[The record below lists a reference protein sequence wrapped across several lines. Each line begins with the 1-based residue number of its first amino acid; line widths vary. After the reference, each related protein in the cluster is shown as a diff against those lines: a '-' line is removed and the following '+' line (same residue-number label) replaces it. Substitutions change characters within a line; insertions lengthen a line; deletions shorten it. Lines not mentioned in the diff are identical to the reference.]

1 MHRKLISFFFI
12 ASFSFSQDVNWERV
26 NSCPVGDPEFVKEV
40 LEGMTVEEKVGQTI
54 MADLDFISP
63 SDLKRFPIGG
73 ILNGGNTSPN
83 GNQKASTDEW
93 KGLAEDFYIES
104 TNRGGANIP
113 ILWGTD
119 AVHGHSNVFG
129 ATIFPHNIGLG
140 ATANEKLLKD
150 IGSAVAEEVLATGI
164 YWTFAPTVTVP
175 QDYRWGRTYEG
186 YSESPE
192 LVSKLGEAFI
202 YGLQGSGESFLADN
216 KIIGTAKHFIG
227 DGGTALNSSEAYIL
241 DQGDT
246 RVDEQTLKKIHG
258 IPYYSALD
266 ACIQT
271 VMASFNSWNGKKVHG
286 DYYLLTEVL
295 KNQMGFDGFV
305 VGDWN
310 GHGQIPG
317 CSNGSCPASLNAG
330 VDMNMVPENWKDLY
344 RNTLRQVRNGEISI
358 ERLDDA
364 VRRIISVKQKLGLFN
379 GKRPSNSPFNE
390 VGLQHNRDI
399 ARQAVRESMVLLK
412 NNNNVLPLKKG
423 QKILVIGA
431 DANSL
436 KTQTGGWTLDWQGT
450 NNRNID
456 FPGSIPFLSA
466 LIEKAGQENVDYVE
480 NLTQVNNEYDVAVVV
495 YGEQPYAEGVGD
507 RKNLNFDGSRHISAL
522 NLLKQKEI
530 PTVSIFLTGRPL
542 WVTREINL
550 SDSFV
555 VAWLPGTESRGMT
568 DVLFHNGTD
577 DYDFSGKLPFSW
589 PRNTKQ
595 ANLNYFDATSNPLF
609 SFGYGL
615 TYQEEISVG
624 ELDEGKESEQRLIS
638 IELMNGTINDKF
650 IGFIKESDLAEVQI
664 SSNKV
669 SSQNNL
675 VSIDLI
681 DVNIQD
687 DTLKLNVQKSD
698 YFNSFFLLSKEI
710 LDLSSL
716 SDGYININARVN
728 DIGGGVN
735 YILSCGVG
743 CFPMIDLTNF
753 LQVSEGFQNYSIPI
767 KCFTNYSNLDLTKV
781 NLPMYL
787 ATQGQLDID
796 ISKANISR
804 DVGDVVLSCY

>member
-1 MHRKLISFFFI
+1 
-12 ASFSFSQDVNWERV
+12 
-26 NSCPVGDPEFVKEV
+26 
-40 LEGMTVEEKVGQTI
+40 
-54 MADLDFISP
+54 
-63 SDLKRFPIGG
+63 
-73 ILNGGNTSPN
+73 
-83 GNQKASTDEW
+83 
-93 KGLAEDFYIES
+93 
-104 TNRGGANIP
+104 
-113 ILWGTD
+113 
-119 AVHGHSNVFG
+119 
-129 ATIFPHNIGLG
+129 
-140 ATANEKLLKD
+140 
-150 IGSAVAEEVLATGI
+150 
-164 YWTFAPTVTVP
+164 
-175 QDYRWGRTYEG
+175 
-186 YSESPE
+186 
-192 LVSKLGEAFI
+192 
-202 YGLQGSGESFLADN
+202 
-216 KIIGTAKHFIG
+216 
-227 DGGTALNSSEAYIL
+227 
-241 DQGDT
+241 
-246 RVDEQTLKKIHG
+246 
-258 IPYYSALD
+258 
-266 ACIQT
+266 
-271 VMASFNSWNGKKVHG
+271 MASFNSWNGKKVHG

-364 VRRIISVKQKLGLFN
+364 VRRIISVKHKLGLFD

-423 QKILVIGA
+423 QKILVIGI

-466 LIEKAGQENVDYVE
+466 LIEKAGQENIDYVE
-480 NLTQVNNEYDVAVVV
+480 NLTQVNNDYDVAIVV

-522 NLLKQKEI
+522 NLLKEKEI

-609 SFGYGL
+609 NFGYGL
-615 TYQEEISVG
+615 TYQEEIFIKN
-624 ELDEGKESEQRLIS
+624 LDEGENSVQKIDS

-650 IGFIKESDLAEVQI
+650 IGFMRESDLAEVQI
-664 SSNKV
+664 SSNRA
-669 SSQNNL
+669 SSQNGL
-675 VSIDLI
+675 VSTDLI

-687 DTLKLNVQKSD
+687 DTLNINFQKSE
-698 YFNSFFLLSKEI
+698 YLNSFFLLSKEI

-716 SDGYININARVN
+716 SDGYINLTARVN
-728 DIGGGVN
+728 DTGGEVK

-743 CFPMIDLTNF
+743 CFPVIDLTEF
-753 LQVSEGFQNYSIPI
+753 FQTSKEFKNYSIPI
-767 KCFTNYSNLDLTKV
+767 ECFTNYSNLDLTRV

-787 ATQGQLDID
+787 ATQGPLNID
-796 ISKANISR
+796 ISKAYISR
-804 DVGDVVLSCY
+804 DRGDKVLSCY

>member
-73 ILNGGNTSPN
+73 ILNGGNTSPY
-83 GNQKASTDEW
+83 GNQKASTEEW

-104 TNRGGANIP
+104 TSRGGANIP

-258 IPYYSALD
+258 TPYYSALD

-295 KNQMGFDGFV
+295 KNQMAFDGFV

-466 LIEKAGQENVDYVE
+466 LIEKAGQENIDYVE
-480 NLTQVNNEYDVAVVV
+480 NLTQVNNDYDVAIVV

-568 DVLFHNGTD
+568 DVLLHNGTD

-589 PRNTKQ
+589 PRNTRQ

-609 SFGYGL
+609 NFGYGL
-615 TYQEEISVG
+615 TYQDETFIKN
-624 ELDEGKESEQRLIS
+624 LNEGKIQYKKIDS

-650 IGFIKESDLAEVQI
+650 IGFMRESDLAEVQI
-664 SSNKV
+664 SSNKA
-669 SSQNNL
+669 STQNAL

-681 DVNIQD
+681 DVKIQD
-687 DTLKLNVQKSD
+687 DTLSVNFEKSE
-698 YFNSFFLLSKEI
+698 YLNSFFLLSKEI

-716 SDGYININARVN
+716 SDGYINLTARVN
-728 DIGGGVN
+728 ETGGEVK
-735 YILSCGVG
+735 YILSCGIG
-743 CFPMIDLTNF
+743 CFPVIDLTEF
-753 LQVSEGFQNYSIPI
+753 FQVSKEFKDYSIPI
-767 KCFTNYSNLDLTKV
+767 ECFTNYSNLDLTRV

-787 ATQGQLDID
+787 ATEGPLNID
-796 ISKANISR
+796 ISKVYISR
-804 DVGDVVLSCY
+804 DRGNAVLSCY

>member
-1 MHRKLISFFFI
+1 MHRTLVFFFFI
-12 ASFSFSQDVNWERV
+12 TSFSFSQDVNWERV
-26 NSCPVGDPEFVKEV
+26 NSCPIGDTEFVEKV
-40 LEGMTVEEKVGQTI
+40 LRGMTVEEKVGQTI

-93 KGLAEDFYIES
+93 KSLAEDFYIES
-104 TNRGGANIP
+104 ISRGGANIP

-150 IGSAVAEEVLATGI
+150 IGSSVAEEVLATGI

-258 IPYYSALD
+258 TPYYSALD

-286 DYYLLTEVL
+286 DSYLLTEVL

-344 RNTLRQVRNGEISI
+344 RNTLRQVRNGEISV

-379 GKRPSNSPFNE
+379 GKRPSNSPFNK

-466 LIEKAGQENVDYVE
+466 LIEKAGKENIDYVE
-480 NLTQVNNEYDVAVVV
+480 NLTQVNNDYDVAVVV

-507 RKNLNFDGSRHISAL
+507 RTNLNFDGSRHISAL
-522 NLLKQKEI
+522 NLLIEKEI
-530 PTVSIFLTGRPL
+530 PIVSIFLTGRPL
-542 WVTREINL
+542 WMTREINL

-568 DVLFHNGTD
+568 DVLFHSGID

-589 PRNTKQ
+589 PRNTRQ
-595 ANLNYFDATSNPLF
+595 ANLNYFDATANPLF
-609 SFGYGL
+609 KFGYGL
-615 TYQEEISVG
+615 TYQEEIFIKN
-624 ELDEGKESEQRLIS
+624 LDEDKNSEQKIDS

-650 IGFIKESDLAEVQI
+650 IGFMRESDLSEVQI
-664 SSNKV
+664 SSNKA
-669 SSQNNL
+669 SSQNDL
-675 VSIDLI
+675 ISIDLI

-687 DTLKLNVQKSD
+687 DTLNINFQKSE
-698 YFNSFFLLSKEI
+698 YLNSFFLFSKEI

-716 SDGYININARVN
+716 SDGYINLTARVN
-728 DIGGGVN
+728 DTSGGVK

-743 CFPMIDLTNF
+743 CFPVIDLTEF
-753 LQVSEGFQNYSIPI
+753 FQVSKEFKDYSIPI
-767 KCFTNYSNLDLTKV
+767 ECFTNYSNLDLTRV
-781 NLPMYL
+781 NLPMYI
-787 ATQGQLDID
+787 ATQGPFNID
-796 ISKANISR
+796 ISKAYISR
-804 DVGDVVLSCY
+804 DRGDEVLSCY

>member
-1 MHRKLISFFFI
+1 MHRKLISFLFI
-12 ASFSFSQDVNWERV
+12 ASFSFSQDVNWERI

-104 TNRGGANIP
+104 TRRGGANIP

-466 LIEKAGQENVDYVE
+466 LIEKAGQENIDYVE
-480 NLTQVNNEYDVAVVV
+480 NLTQVNNDYDAAIVV

-568 DVLFHNGTD
+568 DVLLHNGTD

-589 PRNTKQ
+589 PRNTRQ

-609 SFGYGL
+609 NFGYGL
-615 TYQEEISVG
+615 TYQDETFIKN
-624 ELDEGKESEQRLIS
+624 LNEGKIQYKKIDS

-650 IGFIKESDLAEVQI
+650 IGFMRESDLAEVQI
-664 SSNKV
+664 SSNKA
-669 SSQNNL
+669 STQNAL

-681 DVNIQD
+681 DVKIQD
-687 DTLKLNVQKSD
+687 DTLSVNFEKSE
-698 YFNSFFLLSKEI
+698 YLNSFFLLSKEI

-716 SDGYININARVN
+716 SDGYINLTARVN
-728 DIGGGVN
+728 ETGGEVK
-735 YILSCGVG
+735 YILSCGIG
-743 CFPMIDLTNF
+743 CFPVIDLTEF
-753 LQVSEGFQNYSIPI
+753 FQVSKEFKDYSIPI
-767 KCFTNYSNLDLTKV
+767 ECFTNYSNLDLTRV

-787 ATQGQLDID
+787 ATEGPLNID
-796 ISKANISR
+796 ISKVYISR
-804 DVGDVVLSCY
+804 DRGNAVLSCY

>member
-1 MHRKLISFFFI
+1 MHRKLISFLFI
-12 ASFSFSQDVNWERV
+12 ASFSFSQDVNWERI

-104 TNRGGANIP
+104 TRRGGANIP

-202 YGLQGSGESFLADN
+202 YGLQGNGESFLADN

-258 IPYYSALD
+258 TPYYSALD
-266 ACIQT
+266 ACVQT

-295 KNQMGFDGFV
+295 KNQMAFDGFV

-466 LIEKAGQENVDYVE
+466 LIEKAGQENIDYVE
-480 NLTQVNNEYDVAVVV
+480 NLTQVNNDYDVAIVV

-507 RKNLNFDGSRHISAL
+507 RKNLNFDRSRHISAL

-568 DVLFHNGTD
+568 DVLLHNGTD

-589 PRNTKQ
+589 PRNTRQ

-609 SFGYGL
+609 NFGYGL
-615 TYQEEISVG
+615 TYKEETFIKN
-624 ELDEGKESEQRLIS
+624 LDEGENSIQKIDS

-650 IGFIKESDLAEVQI
+650 IGFMRESDLAEVQI
-664 SSNKV
+664 SSNRA
-669 SSQNNL
+669 STQNTL
-675 VSIDLI
+675 ISVDLI

-687 DTLKLNVQKSD
+687 DTLSVNFEKSE
-698 YFNSFFLLSKEI
+698 YLNSFFLLSKEI

-716 SDGYININARVN
+716 SDGYINLTARVN
-728 DIGGGVN
+728 ETGGEVK
-735 YILSCGVG
+735 YILSCGIG
-743 CFPMIDLTNF
+743 CFPVIDLTEF
-753 LQVSEGFQNYSIPI
+753 FQVSKEFKDYSIPI
-767 KCFTNYSNLDLTKV
+767 ECFTNYSNLDLTRV

-787 ATQGQLDID
+787 ATEGPLNID
-796 ISKANISR
+796 ISKVYISR
-804 DVGDVVLSCY
+804 DRGNAVLSCY

>member
-1 MHRKLISFFFI
+1 MHRKLIFFFFI
-12 ASFSFSQDVNWERV
+12 SSFIFSQDVSWERV
-26 NSCPVGDPEFVKEV
+26 NSCPVGDPEFVKEI

-104 TNRGGANIP
+104 TSRGGANIP

-246 RVDEQTLKKIHG
+246 RVDEQTLRKIHG
-258 IPYYSALD
+258 TPYYNALD

-364 VRRIISVKQKLGLFN
+364 VSRIISVKQKLGLFN

-390 VGLQHNRDI
+390 IGLQHNREI

-423 QKILVIGA
+423 QKILVIGV

-466 LIEKAGQENVDYVE
+466 LIEKAGKENIDYVE
-480 NLTQVNNEYDVAVVV
+480 NLTQVNKDYDVAVVV

-507 RKNLNFDGSRHISAL
+507 RNNLNFDGSRHISSL
-522 NLLKQKEI
+522 NLLKEKEI

-568 DVLFHNGTD
+568 DVLLHNSTD

-589 PRNTKQ
+589 PRNTRQ

-609 SFGYGL
+609 NFGYGL
-615 TYQEEISVG
+615 TYQEEIFINN
-624 ELDEGKESEQRLIS
+624 LDEGENSVQKIDS

-650 IGFIKESDLAEVQI
+650 IGFMRESDSAEVQI
-664 SSNKV
+664 SSNKA
-669 SSQNNL
+669 STQNAL
-675 VSIDLI
+675 ISINLI

-687 DTLKLNVQKSD
+687 DTLSVNFQKSE
-698 YFNSFFLLSKEI
+698 YLNSFFLLSKEI

-716 SDGYININARVN
+716 SDGYINLTARVN
-728 DIGGGVN
+728 EAGGDVK
-735 YILSCGVG
+735 YILSCGIG
-743 CFPMIDLTNF
+743 CFPVIDLTEF
-753 LQVSEGFQNYSIPI
+753 FQDSKEFKDYSIPI
-767 KCFTNYSNLDLTKV
+767 KCFTNYSNLDLTRV

-787 ATQGQLDID
+787 ATQGPLNID
-796 ISKANISR
+796 ISKVYISR
-804 DVGDVVLSCY
+804 DRGDAVLSCY

>member
-1 MHRKLISFFFI
+1 MHRKLIFFFFI
-12 ASFSFSQDVNWERV
+12 SSFIFSQDVSWERV
-26 NSCPVGDPEFVKEV
+26 NSCPVGDPEFVKEI

-83 GNQKASTDEW
+83 GNQKATTDEW

-104 TNRGGANIP
+104 TSRGGANIP

-227 DGGTALNSSEAYIL
+227 DGGTALKSSEAYIL

-246 RVDEQTLKKIHG
+246 RVDEQTLRKIHG
-258 IPYYSALD
+258 TPYYSALD

-364 VRRIISVKQKLGLFN
+364 VSRIISVKQKLGLFN

-390 VGLQHNRDI
+390 IGLQHNREI

-423 QKILVIGA
+423 QKILVIGV

-466 LIEKAGQENVDYVE
+466 LIEKAGKENIDYVE
-480 NLTQVNNEYDVAVVV
+480 NLTQVNKDYDVAVVV

-507 RKNLNFDGSRHISAL
+507 RNNLNFDGSRHISTL
-522 NLLKQKEI
+522 NLLKEKEI

-568 DVLFHNGTD
+568 DVLLHNSTD

-589 PRNTKQ
+589 PRNTRQ
-595 ANLNYFDATSNPLF
+595 ANINYFDATSNPLF
-609 SFGYGL
+609 NFGYGL
-615 TYQEEISVG
+615 TYQEEIFINN
-624 ELDEGKESEQRLIS
+624 LDEGENSVQKIDS

-650 IGFIKESDLAEVQI
+650 IGFMRESDSAEVQI
-664 SSNKV
+664 SSNKA
-669 SSQNNL
+669 STQNAL
-675 VSIDLI
+675 ISINLI

-687 DTLKLNVQKSD
+687 DTLSVNFQKSE
-698 YFNSFFLLSKEI
+698 YLNSFFLLSKEI

-716 SDGYININARVN
+716 SDGYINLTARVN
-728 DIGGGVN
+728 EAGGDVK
-735 YILSCGVG
+735 YILSCGIG
-743 CFPMIDLTNF
+743 CFPVIDLTEF
-753 LQVSEGFQNYSIPI
+753 FQDSKEFKDYSIPI
-767 KCFTNYSNLDLTKV
+767 KCFTNYSNLDLTRV

-787 ATQGQLDID
+787 ATQGPLNID
-796 ISKANISR
+796 ISKVYISR
-804 DVGDVVLSCY
+804 DRGDAVLSCY

>member
-1 MHRKLISFFFI
+1 
-12 ASFSFSQDVNWERV
+12 
-26 NSCPVGDPEFVKEV
+26 
-40 LEGMTVEEKVGQTI
+40 
-54 MADLDFISP
+54 
-63 SDLKRFPIGG
+63 
-73 ILNGGNTSPN
+73 
-83 GNQKASTDEW
+83 
-93 KGLAEDFYIES
+93 
-104 TNRGGANIP
+104 
-113 ILWGTD
+113 
-119 AVHGHSNVFG
+119 
-129 ATIFPHNIGLG
+129 
-140 ATANEKLLKD
+140 
-150 IGSAVAEEVLATGI
+150 
-164 YWTFAPTVTVP
+164 
-175 QDYRWGRTYEG
+175 
-186 YSESPE
+186 
-192 LVSKLGEAFI
+192 
-202 YGLQGSGESFLADN
+202 
-216 KIIGTAKHFIG
+216 
-227 DGGTALNSSEAYIL
+227 
-241 DQGDT
+241 
-246 RVDEQTLKKIHG
+246 
-258 IPYYSALD
+258 
-266 ACIQT
+266 
-271 VMASFNSWNGKKVHG
+271 MASFNSWNGKKVHG

-364 VRRIISVKQKLGLFN
+364 VRRIISVKHKLGLFD

-423 QKILVIGA
+423 QKILVIGV

-466 LIEKAGQENVDYVE
+466 LIEKAGQENIDYVE
-480 NLTQVNNEYDVAVVV
+480 NLTQVNNDYDVAIVV

-522 NLLKQKEI
+522 NLLKEKEI

-609 SFGYGL
+609 NFGYGL
-615 TYQEEISVG
+615 TYQEEIFIKN
-624 ELDEGKESEQRLIS
+624 LDEGENSVQKIDS

-650 IGFIKESDLAEVQI
+650 IGFMRESDLAEVQI
-664 SSNKV
+664 SSNRA
-669 SSQNNL
+669 SSQNGL
-675 VSIDLI
+675 VSTDLI

-687 DTLKLNVQKSD
+687 DTLNVNFQKSE
-698 YFNSFFLLSKEI
+698 YLNSFFLLSKEI

-716 SDGYININARVN
+716 SDGYINLTARVN
-728 DIGGGVN
+728 DTGGEVK

-743 CFPMIDLTNF
+743 CFPVIDLTEF
-753 LQVSEGFQNYSIPI
+753 FQTSKEFKNYSIPI
-767 KCFTNYSNLDLTKV
+767 ECFTNYSNLDLTRV

-787 ATQGQLDID
+787 ATQGPLNID
-796 ISKANISR
+796 ISKAYISR
-804 DVGDVVLSCY
+804 DRGDKVLSCY

>member
-1 MHRKLISFFFI
+1 MHRKLISFLFI
-12 ASFSFSQDVNWERV
+12 ASFSFSQDVNWERI
-26 NSCPVGDPEFVKEV
+26 NSCPVGDTEFVKEV

-83 GNQKASTDEW
+83 GNQKASTEEW
-93 KGLAEDFYIES
+93 KRLAEDFYIES
-104 TNRGGANIP
+104 TRRGGANIP

-258 IPYYSALD
+258 TPYYSALD
-266 ACIQT
+266 ACVQT

-295 KNQMGFDGFV
+295 KNQMAFDGFV

-466 LIEKAGQENVDYVE
+466 LIEKAGQENIDYVE
-480 NLTQVNNEYDVAVVV
+480 NLTQVNNDYDAAIVV

-568 DVLFHNGTD
+568 DVLLHNGTD

-589 PRNTKQ
+589 PRNTRQ

-609 SFGYGL
+609 NFGYGL
-615 TYQEEISVG
+615 TYQEETFIKN
-624 ELDEGKESEQRLIS
+624 LDEGENSIQKIDS

-650 IGFIKESDLAEVQI
+650 IGFMRESDLAEVQI
-664 SSNKV
+664 SSNRASTQNAFV
-669 SSQNNL
+669 S
-675 VSIDLI
+675 VDLI

-687 DTLKLNVQKSD
+687 DTLSVNFEKSE
-698 YFNSFFLLSKEI
+698 YLNSFFLLSKEI

-716 SDGYININARVN
+716 SDGYINLTARVN
-728 DIGGGVN
+728 ETGGEVK
-735 YILSCGVG
+735 YILSCGIG
-743 CFPMIDLTNF
+743 CFPVIDLTEF
-753 LQVSEGFQNYSIPI
+753 FQVSKEFKDYSIPI
-767 KCFTNYSNLDLTKV
+767 ECFTNYSNLDLTRV

-787 ATQGQLDID
+787 ATEGPLNID
-796 ISKANISR
+796 ISKVYISR
-804 DVGDVVLSCY
+804 DRGNAVLSCY

>member
-1 MHRKLISFFFI
+1 MHRKLISFLFI
-12 ASFSFSQDVNWERV
+12 ASFSFSQDVNWERI

-104 TNRGGANIP
+104 TRRGGANIP

-202 YGLQGSGESFLADN
+202 YGLQGNGESFLADN

-258 IPYYSALD
+258 TPYYSALD
-266 ACIQT
+266 ACVQT

-295 KNQMGFDGFV
+295 KNQMAFDGFV

-466 LIEKAGQENVDYVE
+466 LIEKAGQENIDYVE
-480 NLTQVNNEYDVAVVV
+480 NLTQVNNDYDVAIVV

-568 DVLFHNGTD
+568 DVLLHNGTD

-589 PRNTKQ
+589 PRNTRQ

-609 SFGYGL
+609 NFGYGL
-615 TYQEEISVG
+615 TYKEETFIKN
-624 ELDEGKESEQRLIS
+624 LDEGENSIQKIDS

-650 IGFIKESDLAEVQI
+650 IGFMRESDLAEVQI
-664 SSNKV
+664 SSNRA
-669 SSQNNL
+669 STQNTL
-675 VSIDLI
+675 ISVDLI

-687 DTLKLNVQKSD
+687 DTLSVNFEKSE
-698 YFNSFFLLSKEI
+698 YLNSFFLLSKEI

-716 SDGYININARVN
+716 SDGYINLTARVN
-728 DIGGGVN
+728 ETGGEVK
-735 YILSCGVG
+735 YILSCGIG
-743 CFPMIDLTNF
+743 CFPVIDLTEF
-753 LQVSEGFQNYSIPI
+753 FQVSKEFKDYSIPI
-767 KCFTNYSNLDLTKV
+767 ECFTNYSNLDLTRV

-787 ATQGQLDID
+787 ATEGPLNID
-796 ISKANISR
+796 ISKVYISR
-804 DVGDVVLSCY
+804 DRGNAVLSCY

>member
-1 MHRKLISFFFI
+1 MHRKLISFLFI
-12 ASFSFSQDVNWERV
+12 ASFSFSQDVNWERI
-26 NSCPVGDPEFVKEV
+26 NSCPVGDIEFVKEV

-83 GNQKASTDEW
+83 GNQKASTEEW
-93 KGLAEDFYIES
+93 KRLAEDFYIES
-104 TNRGGANIP
+104 TRRGGANIP

-258 IPYYSALD
+258 TPYYSALD

-466 LIEKAGQENVDYVE
+466 LIEKAGQENIDYVE
-480 NLTQVNNEYDVAVVV
+480 NLTQVNNDYDAAIVV

-568 DVLFHNGTD
+568 DVLLHNGTD

-589 PRNTKQ
+589 PRNTRQ

-609 SFGYGL
+609 NFGYGL
-615 TYQEEISVG
+615 TYQDETFIKN
-624 ELDEGKESEQRLIS
+624 LNEGKIQYKKIDS

-650 IGFIKESDLAEVQI
+650 IGFMRESDLAEVQI
-664 SSNKV
+664 SSNKA
-669 SSQNNL
+669 STQNAL

-681 DVNIQD
+681 DVKIQD
-687 DTLKLNVQKSD
+687 DTLSVNFEKSE
-698 YFNSFFLLSKEI
+698 YLNSFFLLSKEI

-716 SDGYININARVN
+716 SDGYINLTARVN
-728 DIGGGVN
+728 ETGGEVK
-735 YILSCGVG
+735 YILSCGIG
-743 CFPMIDLTNF
+743 CFPVIDLTEF
-753 LQVSEGFQNYSIPI
+753 FQVSKEFKDYSIPI
-767 KCFTNYSNLDLTKV
+767 ECFTNYSNLDLTRV

-787 ATQGQLDID
+787 ATEGPLNID
-796 ISKANISR
+796 ISKVYISR
-804 DVGDVVLSCY
+804 DRGNAVLSCY